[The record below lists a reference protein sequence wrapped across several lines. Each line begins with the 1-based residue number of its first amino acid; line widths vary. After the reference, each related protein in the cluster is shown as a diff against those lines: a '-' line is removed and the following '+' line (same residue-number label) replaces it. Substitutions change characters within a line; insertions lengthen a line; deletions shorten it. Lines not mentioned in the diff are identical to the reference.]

1 METFKKAKEIAS
13 DKLFFIDGLASLR
26 DAVKLMKEKNV
37 QALIIKKRNNADA
50 NGIIT
55 VNDIIKGV
63 IIPDKTLDE
72 VSVYEIMTKP
82 VFSISAHLNIK
93 YVPRLMY
100 NYNVRIAPV
109 EENGEYIGIID
120 YTQFLFAKFQQPG
133 NHKSDSPVILVHRNI
148 RPCQVLR
155 GINILTIGQEYLE
168 KMPPGFQF
176 DSETHG
182 IVFLTHQTFISRN
195 IRTPFPQDAP

>member
-13 DKLFFIDGLASLR
+13 AKLFYIDGLASVR
-26 DAVKLMKEKNV
+26 DAVQLMKENNV
-37 QALIIKKRNNADA
+37 NALIIKKRSNADA

-55 VNDIIKGV
+55 VADIIKGV

-82 VFSISAHLNIK
+82 VFSISAHLNVK

-120 YTQFLFAKFQQPG
+120 YSQFLFTE
-133 NHKSDSPVILVHRNI
+133 V
-148 RPCQVLR
+148 
-155 GINILTIGQEYLE
+155 
-168 KMPPGFQF
+168 
-176 DSETHG
+176 
-182 IVFLTHQTFISRN
+182 
-195 IRTPFPQDAP
+195 